1 MKFQQTKDATRQNYV
16 PNMGKPYS
24 SVAIGFV
31 HLVYRQSRTIRMLS
45 NGPKASIRFLRQI
58 IFIHPIDQSEKEKQT
73 EIKIEIGRQK
83 EVINY
88 LLHYRSVS
96 PPM

>member
-31 HLVYRQSRTIRMLS
+31 HLVYRQSRTIRMPQQWPQS
-45 NGPKASIRFLRQI
+45 FHPFFASDNF
-58 IFIHPIDQSEKEKQT
+58 HTP
-73 EIKIEIGRQK
+73 
-83 EVINY
+83 
-88 LLHYRSVS
+88 H
-96 PPM
+96 